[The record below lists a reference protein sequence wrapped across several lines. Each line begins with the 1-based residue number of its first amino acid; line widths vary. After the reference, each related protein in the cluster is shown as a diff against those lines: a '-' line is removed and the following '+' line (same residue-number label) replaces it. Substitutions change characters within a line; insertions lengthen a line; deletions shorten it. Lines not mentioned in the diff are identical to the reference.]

1 MNLQDKIKILITN
14 LSLEKPAYVTNIEQ
28 LDLLVENDLQN
39 KDLFDIED
47 KETTKLLFG
56 DIATFNDY
64 AFRYYLFQFIYIY
77 CIDEDYYS
85 IMEDMFI
92 QNFFQ
97 SEILTEHNK
106 RYLQFTGDEIELII
120 LFLKQQCNEIEKAI
134 GDRDVYNKLEVWE
147 QVEIY
152 APFKDFELEI
162 KDAIIFWS
170 NHLNCSY

>member
-1 MNLQDKIKILITN
+1 MNLQDKIKRLISK
-14 LSLEKPAYVTNIEQ
+14 LSLAKPAYITNIEQ
-28 LDLLVENDLQN
+28 LDVLVENDLQN

-47 KETTKLLFG
+47 KDTIKLLFG

-64 AFRYYLFQFIYIY
+64 AFRYYLFQFIYLY

-85 IMEDMFI
+85 VMEDMLI
-92 QNFFQ
+92 QCFLK
-97 SEILTEHNK
+97 SEYLNEHNK
-106 RYLQFTGDEIELII
+106 RYLQFTSDEIELIV
-120 LFLKQQCNEIEKAI
+120 LFLKQQYNEIEKAI

-170 NHLNCSY
+170 NHPNCSY